1 MLILFSWEQGIHGR
15 LSDKALG
22 KFRGVRPTPAPK
34 ICIKIV
40 KNLIGSEA
48 SQG

>member
-1 MLILFSWEQGIHGR
+1 MLILFSWEQGIRDR
-15 LSDKALG
+15 LSDKAFG
-22 KFRGVRPTPAPK
+22 EFQGVRPTPAQK

-40 KNLIGSEA
+40 KNLISTQA